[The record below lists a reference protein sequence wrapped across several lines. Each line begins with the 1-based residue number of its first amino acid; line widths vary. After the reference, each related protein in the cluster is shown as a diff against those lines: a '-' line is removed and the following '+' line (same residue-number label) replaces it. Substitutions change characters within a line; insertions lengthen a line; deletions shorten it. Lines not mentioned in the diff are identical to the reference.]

1 MPLGPEYGEVVAD
14 DVMKNPEYARALLGR
29 ALTLLL
35 DGDTSTAKIMFRD
48 LVNGTLGFISLA
60 RETGLN
66 DKSLHRMLGANGNPR
81 MENLVLIAQALK
93 KALGVE
99 TRVEASKATGKKTLK
114 SVSPQPS
121 GSGVSY

>member
-1 MPLGPEYGEVVAD
+1 MSTRKKVDMPLGREYGEMVAD
-14 DVMKNPEYARALLGR
+14 DVRENPEYARELLGR

-48 LVNGTLGFISLA
+48 LVNGTQGFVALA

-81 MENLVLIAQALK
+81 MENLILIAQALK

-99 TRVEASKATGKKTLK
+99 TRVEASRSTGRRA
-114 SVSPQPS
+114 S
-121 GSGVSY
+121 